1 MKIKKFK
8 KQTKYKLLET
18 YKSVITGKEE
28 LISTDVLDEMAKE
41 LIQYCL
47 DDPTATLTKYAVQLK
62 GMPWS
67 SFVKLKDRYE
77 VLGNAYDAAL
87 IIIGDKREEGALTNQ
102 LNDKV
107 VLKSLPMYLQRWRDI
122 EEWSAK
128 LKKES
133 NSIGTGVF
141 KIEIPSYD
149 DGNKS

>member
-67 SFVKLKDRYE
+67 SFVKLKDTYE

-87 IIIGDKREEGALTNQ
+87 IIIGDNRESGALTNQ

-107 VLKSLPMYLQRWRDI
+107 VLKSLPMYLQRWREI
-122 EEWSAK
+122 EEWNAK

-133 NSIGTGVF
+133 SSVGTGVF
-141 KIEIPSYD
+141 KVEIPSYD